1 MTDAKRVIEFPRS
14 DVSEEERVRRVMVE
28 VDRLA
33 RLSPGEWKLWL
44 KNSAQTLDI
53 APEMLRDLIETQVN
67 NIKAAE
73 RAAEVEKRR
82 QEDRAERQ
90 RREEIRKR
98 ERKDKEKS
106 KAFADIAKLPSDRR
120 ETRLGELTKRLD
132 EDPAALGEE
141 FSEYAKIADETEK
154 PSATWHVEPWPE
166 PVETAALLG
175 DVIGK
180 IGQHFAARPHEVLTV
195 GLWTM
200 MAWVHE
206 VAATYSP
213 FLVATSAEPDSGKTT
228 MLGTVSFLTPKPFS
242 AVEVTGPNIYRFV
255 DREKPT
261 FILDEADDLFRRKT
275 DVQHII
281 NSSWTRGTKIPR
293 QTNINGVTTTVWYDP
308 FCPKAI
314 GLLGLNMPRALASRG
329 IIIKVWPK
337 RPGDTQEFNHIDD
350 DAFAEL
356 RSRLARWSADNA
368 VALKDARP
376 QYPVGFNNRLQ
387 SNWRLLLAIG
397 ELAGGQWPEQARE
410 AAERISRTTR
420 KPSFGLQ
427 LLAALHKIFASR
439 KFVSRSE
446 ITSEEIIVQLR
457 SDRDS
462 VWVDCKGGQI
472 TQRQVADLLEQYD
485 IAPHAVHPT
494 KRGNLT
500 LRGYSRE
507 QFADVFARFVPSD
520 DPHIR
525 TSQRRPKS
533 KPSQRK
539 KSSQRKKR

>member
-1 MTDAKRVIEFPRS
+1 MTDEKKVIDFPRS
-14 DVSEEERVRRVMVE
+14 EVSEEERVRRVMVE

-44 KNSAQTLDI
+44 ENSAQTLGI
-53 APEMLRDLIETQVN
+53 TPEMLRDLVETKLKD
-67 NIKAAE
+67 IKAAE
-73 RAAEVEKRR
+73 RAAEAEKRR

-90 RREEIRKR
+90 RHSMEREEIRKR
-98 ERKDKEKS
+98 ERQSKEKS

-120 ETRLGELTKRLD
+120 ETRLDELTKRLD

-141 FSEYAKIADETEK
+141 FSEYAKTADETEK

-180 IGQHFAARPHEVLTV
+180 IDQHFAARPHEVLTV

-242 AVEVTGPNIYRFV
+242 AVEVTGANIYRFV

-261 FILDEADDLFRRKT
+261 FILDEADDLFSRKT
-275 DVQHII
+275 DVKHII

-293 QTNINGVTTTVWYDP
+293 QATINGVSTTVWYDP

-314 GLLGLNMPRALASRG
+314 GLLGLNMPRTLASRS
-329 IIIKVWPK
+329 IIIKAWPK
-337 RPGDTQEFNHIDD
+337 RPEDKQTFDHVDD
-350 DAFAEL
+350 DVFAEL
-356 RSRLARWSADNA
+356 RSKLARWSLDNA

-376 QYPVGFNNRLQ
+376 LYPPEFNNRLQ
-387 SNWRLLLAIG
+387 SNWRLLLAIS
-397 ELAGGQWPEQARE
+397 ELAGGQWSERARE

-427 LLAALHKIFASR
+427 LLAALHKMFA
-439 KFVSRSE
+439 SRSE

-457 SDRDS
+457 SDPDG
-462 VWVDCKGGQI
+462 VWIDYKGGQI

-485 IAPHAVHPT
+485 ITPHAVHPT

-507 QFADVFARFVPSD
+507 QFIDVFTRFVPSG

-525 TSQRRPKS
+525 TSQRKPKS
-533 KPSQRK
+533 KSSQR